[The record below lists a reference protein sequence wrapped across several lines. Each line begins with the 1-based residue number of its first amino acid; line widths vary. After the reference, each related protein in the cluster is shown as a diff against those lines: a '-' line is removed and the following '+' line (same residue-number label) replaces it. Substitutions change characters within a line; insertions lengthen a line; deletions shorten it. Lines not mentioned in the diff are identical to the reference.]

1 MMNFL
6 KQQLLVATNTKNI
19 IITFILDVIS
29 HFGFKGIR
37 CRLSIT
43 LQFNAVYSYLGC
55 QKRKYFK
62 TEQK

>member
-1 MMNFL
+1 MNSI
-6 KQQLLVATNTKNI
+6 KIRDVKNLI
-19 IITFILDVIS
+19 FAFILDVIS